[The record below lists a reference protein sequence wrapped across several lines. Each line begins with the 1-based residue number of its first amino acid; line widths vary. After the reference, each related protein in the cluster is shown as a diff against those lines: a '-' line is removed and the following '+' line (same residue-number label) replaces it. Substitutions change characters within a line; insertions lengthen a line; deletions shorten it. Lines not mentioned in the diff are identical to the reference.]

1 MNFTGKLEGLKMDYA
16 TKKQS
21 ISVEVNEDAR
31 DAFQELKDCEKLD
44 IQIKKH
50 REKRSLDANAYYWV
64 LITKFAK
71 KLELSNP
78 EAHNMCLIRYGY
90 PVILSGKSACA
101 TIPDTEEAENKVKNS
116 TEYHLQPTS
125 QVREGVD
132 GVMYRTYRL
141 LRGSRTYNTEEMS
154 RLISGLITMCKEA
167 QIPDREIATPEEKR
181 LLKEKKGE
189 LELAAILKSYGYEDS
204 RRGQQYCGSNGDAD
218 VVGLPG
224 IHIECKRV
232 EKLNIY
238 DAVEQSKNDAR
249 TGEMPVVMHRKNR
262 KGWLVT
268 MPLDDWMKL
277 YER

>member
-16 TKKQS
+16 TRKQS

-50 REKRSLDANAYYWV
+50 REKRNLDANAYYWV

-90 PVILSGKSACA
+90 PVILSGKSAFT

-167 QIPDREIATPEEKR
+167 QIPDREIATPEEKG
-181 LLKEKKGE
+181 KKGE
-189 LELAAILKSYGYEDS
+189 RELAAILKSYGYEDS

-262 KGWLVT
+262 KEWLVT